1 MKGPAKSYCTLVD
14 EQIAKDYE
22 AEKAAPPS
30 YPLRPS
36 AAGECSRK
44 LTYDLMAYNGDIPK
58 KSEDRKPHIMR
69 LLSLGHHVETHALE
83 FLKKIPGYK
92 VQFQQQVV
100 DVLHLASGRTIS
112 GAVDAVMWSE
122 EHKALLDVKS
132 VGDRFDA
139 AFNSKWD
146 MMMRQ
151 YDNMATMERFDA
163 CAWYVED
170 PVAFLAEIG
179 EDPLVKNMVQ
189 INLYACAEFFQKRG
203 IDHAVIYRYCKNNS
217 KHMEIRFKLS
227 PALVEQTKRKFDK
240 VEMAAAAKNPELARK
255 DYALGSTAC
264 AYCPYQKDCW
274 PGASKK
280 EIYAGAPKK
289 YWAAKIHELEKG
301 EELAKLFEEFE
312 RVDSCAAAAKKLA
325 QDIIVELEAH
335 GCSKVKLE
343 NGNVYETKQLA
354 KEMVLRKGKE

>member
-1 MKGPAKSYCTLVD
+1 MKGPSKSYCTLVD
-14 EQIAKDYE
+14 EQIAKEYE

-30 YPLRPS
+30 FPLRPS
-36 AAGECSRK
+36 AAGECGRK
-44 LTYDLMAYNGDIPK
+44 LALDLMAYNGDIKK

-83 FLKKIPGYK
+83 FLKKIPGFK

-100 DVLHLASGRTIS
+100 DVLTLASGRTIA

-132 VGDRFDA
+132 VGDRFDQS
-139 AFNSKWD
+139 FNSKWD

-151 YDNMATMERFDA
+151 YDRMATMQRFDEN
-163 CAWYVED
+163 AWYVED
-170 PVAFLAEIG
+170 PVAFIEEIG

-189 INLYACAEFFQKRG
+189 INLYASSEFFQKRG

-217 KHMEIRFKLS
+217 KHMEIRFKPS
-227 PALVEQTKRKFDK
+227 PRLIAKTKDKFDRAEK
-240 VEMAAAAKNPELARK
+240 AAAAKNPELMRK

-264 AYCPYQKDCW
+264 AYCPYQADCW

-301 EELAKLFEEFE
+301 KDLAELFAVYEQAEPIVSTRKAMEAK
-312 RVDSCAAAAKKLA
+312 
-325 QDIIVELEAH
+325 IIVEMEAH
-335 GCSKVKLE
+335 GCTKVKLD
-343 NGNVYETKQLA
+343 NGNVYETKQLS
-354 KEMVLRKGKE
+354 KEIVLRKGKE